1 MSWQKIFNTARR
13 FGTPVIVTDQA
24 GTDPMVILPFD
35 IYEGLISENGG
46 PNSYSVKPKNKKSLD
61 RMAEPDASVESILE
75 IPYEDIENQKN
86 GLTEPINDI
95 KTIKKTND
103 LPDRAPDSLEGDISL
118 EERFYFEPME
128 DEIKK

>member
-24 GTDPMVILPFD
+24 GVDPMVILPFD

-46 PNSYSVKPKNKKSLD
+46 ANAYPVKSKNKKGLD
-61 RMAEPDASVESILE
+61 RMAEPDVSAESVME
-75 IPYEDIENQKN
+75 IPYEDIESQKN
-86 GLTEPINDI
+86 GSIESFNSL
-95 KTIKKTND
+95 KTIKKTEDSAD
-103 LPDRAPDSLEGDISL
+103 LSPDSLEGDISL

>member
-24 GTDPMVILPFD
+24 GVDPMVILPFD
-35 IYEGLISENGG
+35 IYEGLISESGG
-46 PNSYSVKPKNKKSLD
+46 VNTYATKPKTKKGLD
-61 RMAEPDASVESILE
+61 RMADPDVSTESVME
-75 IPYEDIENQKN
+75 IPYEDVENQKN
-86 GLTEPINDI
+86 GSVEPFNSL
-95 KTIKKTND
+95 KTIKKTEELTD
-103 LPDRAPDSLEGDISL
+103 LSPDSLEDDISL